1 MYNDLNRNSQ
11 LNVDC
16 DLLAK
21 AGLRRLHHQHQLQ
34 PTALPHE
41 SILFW
46 INNEKI
52 IGDVGPPLRNEISRI
67 KMRKFLSKKKILN
80 YVAFDEVD
88 WLAVENLWLKNHSNI
103 NSGLQSTSVASVLRL
118 R

>member
-1 MYNDLNRNSQ
+1 MYNDLDRNSQ

-21 AGLRRLHHQHQLQ
+21 AGLRRLHNQDLPQ

-41 SILFW
+41 SILLW
-46 INNEKI
+46 INNEKV

-67 KMRKFLSKKKILN
+67 AMRSFLSKKKILN
-80 YVAFDEVD
+80 YAAFD
-88 WLAVENLWLKNHSNI
+88 
-103 NSGLQSTSVASVLRL
+103 
-118 R
+118 